1 MRYNFAANE
10 GLFNLPPPTPDWSK
24 EEESMWRCDICG
36 KSGMNSYRVSHSNKH
51 TKVWLRANIQKV
63 RVRINGGVRR
73 MKVCTSCL
81 KKGKVV
87 KAA

>member
-1 MRYNFAANE
+1 
-10 GLFNLPPPTPDWSK
+10 
-24 EEESMWRCDICG
+24 MWRCDVCG
-36 KSGMNSYRVSHSNKH
+36 KRGMNSYRVSHSNKH

-73 MKVCTSCL
+73 MKVCTACL

-87 KAA
+87 KAV

>member
-1 MRYNFAANE
+1 
-10 GLFNLPPPTPDWSK
+10 
-24 EEESMWRCDICG
+24 MWRCDICG
-36 KSGMNSYRVSHSNKH
+36 KSGMNNYRVSHSNKH